1 MLRVHSGIIL
11 KQSCLNMKTQF
22 NFFLILYYV
31 WMHRFSS
38 LLYPCLWVKEHWP
51 PHPPP
56 QTVAQCKCGQNS
68 YPQSPHTNKSFS
80 AVERSTFLKLSL
92 SWPKK
97 SDLETFT
104 GNLAFSDAAQIE
116 DAMVAIGKSG
126 LGKSGGW
133 YVAAVGHNRR
143 ALHSRLSKGVAKKI
157 EGDHPGT

>member
-1 MLRVHSGIIL
+1 MSKRAL
-11 KQSCLNMKTQF
+11 T
-22 NFFLILYYV
+22 
-31 WMHRFSS
+31 
-38 LLYPCLWVKEHWP
+38 
-51 PHPPP
+51 PPP

-68 YPQSPHTNKSFS
+68 YPQSAHTNKSFS
-80 AVERSTFLKLSL
+80 AVERSSFLKLSL

-143 ALHSRLSKGVAKKI
+143 TLHSRLSEGVAKKI
-157 EGDHPGT
+157 EGDHPGTSHSDKISGDMKIMPISGDTGGHQPMAKIVIGLTLHC